1 LVSILYYPEDGGRKL
16 ESLVPVHYLRAI
28 YHMTGI
34 FINSVGTSNLTKKY
48 VSIGELKVDEEDL
61 NLLLNMA
68 LR

>member
-1 LVSILYYPEDGGRKL
+1 
-16 ESLVPVHYLRAI
+16 
-28 YHMTGI
+28 MTGI